1 MITKKSELL
10 GIELMG
16 RRQRLIMTRSRV
28 EHCWSNRV
36 DEKITG
42 EESQGT
48 EWLRYWKCHL
58 CQIRGMVSKTEMM
71 SQVHPRSPM

>member
-48 EWLRYWKCHL
+48 E
-58 CQIRGMVSKTEMM
+58 
-71 SQVHPRSPM
+71 